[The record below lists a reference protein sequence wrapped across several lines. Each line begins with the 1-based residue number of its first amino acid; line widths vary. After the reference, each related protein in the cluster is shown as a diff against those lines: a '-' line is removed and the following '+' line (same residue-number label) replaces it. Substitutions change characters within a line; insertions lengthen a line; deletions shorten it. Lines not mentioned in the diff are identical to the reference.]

1 MKIAFVEPVKHLGF
15 TSSLT
20 PITLVNIQS
29 ITPQN
34 VEKLAKFKEVIIDNG
49 VFEIFHSKEFSK
61 SDFASNFNKQIEVA
75 EILESLGI
83 KVSVVLPDFPFDMQK
98 TQELVREALST
109 SCFDNVIGVIQANKP
124 EEIYEMCVF
133 YREWSV
139 DKIAIPVRLREK
151 IPDVF
156 KHIKFWNYDEIHNL
170 GFSLNDLK
178 TPEFFK
184 CASCDTS
191 YPIKCYLTNTPL
203 GEDVKRPSLYLQATI
218 QDENKCLDLCKKF
231 LDMLEGA
238 KWVMNV

>member
-29 ITPQN
+29 ITQQN
-34 VEKLAKFKEVIIDNG
+34 IEKLTKFEEVIIDNG
-49 VFEIFHSKEFSK
+49 VFEIFHSKEFNEF
-61 SDFASNFNKQIEVA
+61 DFASNFNKQIEAA
-75 EILESLGI
+75 ETLESFGVN
-83 KVSVVLPDFPFDMQK
+83 VSIVLPDFPFDMQK
-98 TQELVREALST
+98 TQNLVKEALST
-109 SCFDNVIGVIQANKP
+109 SCFDNMIGVIQASEPK
-124 EEIYEMCVF
+124 EIYEMCVF
-133 YREWSV
+133 YKEWDV

-151 IPDVF
+151 IQDVF
-156 KHIKFWNYDEIHNL
+156 KYIKFWEFDKIHVL
-170 GFSLNDLK
+170 GFSLDDFK

-203 GEDVKRPSLYLQATI
+203 GEDVRRPSFYLQSLI
-218 QDENKCLDLCKKF
+218 KDENKCLDLCKKF
-231 LDMLEGA
+231 LEMLEGA